1 MVTWLNR
8 TPVFWVGASI
18 VILAGLL
25 ILLSSFMAWM
35 PRGLTGM
42 NLVSTRVIGTSGGS
56 FNAFFT
62 ASNGYI
68 VFSGLWSVLLGV
80 GLLAT
85 GIMLIG
91 SIGYSMAYF
100 ASVLGFL
107 ALGLSVV
114 NLVTLSALN
123 FGVGAGA
130 IVFLVFAII
139 GLAGTALVHADRA
152 FARRRMVETEVVTT
166 SEYVAPAVVTPMRPA
181 AGYGTYGQAPGF
193 RTPAAAQAP
202 PAAQP
207 MGRTIQRERYVEQQT
222 QPSAQQPTGGL
233 GPVPGSPPYTPSARS

>member
-1 MVTWLNR
+1 MATLLNR
-8 TPVFWVGASI
+8 TPLFWVGASI
-18 VILAGLL
+18 VVLAGLL

-35 PRGLTGM
+35 PSGLTGM
-42 NLVSTRVIGTSGGS
+42 NLVSTRVIGTAGGS

-62 ASNGYI
+62 ASHGYI
-68 VFSGLWSVLLGV
+68 IFTGLWTVLLGV

-107 ALGLSVV
+107 ALGISVV
-114 NLVTLSALN
+114 NLVTLSALS

-139 GLAGTALVHADRA
+139 GLIGTALVHADRA
-152 FARRRMVETEVVTT
+152 FARRRVVETEVVTT
-166 SEYVAPAVVTPMRPA
+166 SEYQAPVYQAPAAVIPMQPA
-181 AGYGTYGQAPGF
+181 AGTRSAPGF
-193 RTPAAAQAP
+193 RAPAVAQAP
-202 PAAQP
+202 PAGSSRVATQ
-207 MGRTIQRERYVEQQT
+207 QRVVEQPVAGST
-222 QPSAQQPTGGL
+222 QQPAGGI
-233 GPVPGSPPYTPSARS
+233 GPVPGSPPYRP